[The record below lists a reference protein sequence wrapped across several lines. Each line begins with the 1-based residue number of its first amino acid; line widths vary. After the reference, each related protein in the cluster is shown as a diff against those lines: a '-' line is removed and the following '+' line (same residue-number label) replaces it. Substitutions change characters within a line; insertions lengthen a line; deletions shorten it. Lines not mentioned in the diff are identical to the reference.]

1 MMKKNSLAPFVLAVA
16 LLLGACGSNPN
27 SSVLFGPSDKTSP
40 SGYYFSLRLSQTVLS
55 ATTTSPTIIA
65 TVHVYFANNV
75 PTGVAVPV
83 YFGGDITAPST
94 VPTTDPA
101 TGLVTV
107 AIVATSVTPGSTGVI
122 NVTVEDQTVQ
132 GKFQVQD

>member
-1 MMKKNSLAPFVLAVA
+1 MMKKNSLAPLVVAVA

-27 SSVLFGPSDKTSP
+27 SAVKFGPSPQTSP
-40 SGYYFSLRLSQTVLS
+40 SGYFFTLTLSQTVLS

-65 TVHVYFANNV
+65 TVHVYVGNGGS
-75 PTGVAVPV
+75 PGVAVPL

-94 VPTTDPA
+94 IPTTDPA
-101 TGLVTV
+101 TGLATV
-107 AIVATSVTPGSTGVI
+107 ALVATSVTPGSTGVI
-122 NVTVEDQTVQ
+122 NVTVENQTVQ